1 MTSASNH
8 DGRAARASRSGRRS
22 ELRLLR
28 YLKPHWRMGLSTLAT
43 IGLVAVVEIARP
55 WPLKIV
61 VDNVLGEKP
70 LPGYLEGPLGPL
82 PGSLDPNGLLVW
94 AAVATIIIFLASTF
108 ASIANS
114 VIATKLGQRMTFD
127 LAGDV
132 FTHLRRLSLIFHSR
146 RPVGDTIS
154 RVTVDSYCVSTL
166 VTGAIVPV
174 LQALVTLVAMFAV
187 MWALEPRLTLLAL
200 AVVPLQVAAIRIF
213 GGPMKVRTRERRDL
227 EGEMT
232 SLVHQTLTAMPAV
245 QAFTREQ
252 HEGVRYR
259 DYADRTVTAYV
270 RATLAGSWFKLFA
283 GLATALGTA
292 AILYLGA
299 RLAMEGAVSV
309 GTVLVFLSYLASL
322 YAPLNS
328 ITYTAQTWQTAAA
341 EADRIVEI
349 LDLVPDVRERS
360 NARNVR
366 IRDGR
371 VRFENVSFGYE
382 PGNTVLDGVSMEAA
396 PNETVA
402 IVGPTGAGK
411 TTLVSMLVRFFDP
424 WSGRVTV
431 DGVDLRDMRLRSLRE
446 QVAIVLQEPFIL
458 PMSVAENIAYGRPEA
473 TMEEIAAAASAA
485 SADDFIRCL
494 PDGYDTEIGER
505 GATLSGGE
513 KQRLAIARAFLKDA
527 PLLVL
532 DEPTSALDARTETGL
547 LETLDRLT
555 VGRTTFVIA
564 HRLSTI
570 RNADRIVVMDRG
582 KIVEVGAHAEL
593 LERDG
598 LYATLYLHQMDAA
611 HHDLDVAARLPS

>member
-1 MTSASNH
+1 
-8 DGRAARASRSGRRS
+8 
-22 ELRLLR
+22 LLH
-28 YLKPHWRMGLSTLAT
+28 YVKPHWRMALWTLAS
-43 IGLVAVVEIARP
+43 IGLMAATEIARP

-61 VDNVLGEKP
+61 VDNVLSQKP
-70 LPGYLEGPLGPL
+70 LPSYLEVPLAPL
-82 PGSLDPNGLLVW
+82 PGSLGANGLLLW
-94 AAVATIIIFLASTF
+94 AAVATILIFLASTLV
-108 ASIANS
+108 SIANS

-146 RPVGDTIS
+146 RPVGDTIA

-200 AVVPLQVAAIRIF
+200 AVVPLQVVAIRVF
-213 GGPMKVRTRERRDL
+213 GGPMKARTRERRDL

-245 QAFTREQ
+245 QAFTRERL
-252 HEGVRYR
+252 EGMRYR

-283 GLATALGTA
+283 GLGTAFGTA

-299 RLAMEGAVSV
+299 RLALEGAVSV
-309 GTVLVFLSYLASL
+309 GTMLVFLSYLASL

-349 LDLVPDVRERS
+349 LDLVPDVRERP
-360 NARNVR
+360 NARNIP
-366 IRDGR
+366 IREGR
-371 VRFENVSFGYE
+371 VRFENVTFGYE
-382 PGNTVLDGVSMEAA
+382 PGHAVLKGVSVDVSPSDTM
-396 PNETVA
+396 A

-411 TTLVSMLVRFFDP
+411 TTLVSMLLRFFDP

-458 PMSVAENIAYGRPEA
+458 PQSIAENIAYGRPEA
-473 TMEEIAAAASAA
+473 TMEQIVAAARD
-485 SADDFIRCL
+485 ADADGFIRCL
-494 PDGYDTEIGER
+494 PRGYDTEVGER

-513 KQRLAIARAFLKDA
+513 KQRLAMARAFLKGA
-527 PLLVL
+527 PLLIL
-532 DEPTSALDARTETGL
+532 DEPTSALDARTEVGF
-547 LETLDRLT
+547 LETLERLK

-570 RNADRIVVMDRG
+570 RNADRILVIDHGRVVED
-582 KIVEVGAHAEL
+582 GAHAEL
-593 LERDG
+593 LEQRG
-598 LYATLYLHQMDAA
+598 LYATLYLHQMN
-611 HHDLDVAARLPS
+611 VARHEPDPVARLSS

>member
-1 MTSASNH
+1 MA
-8 DGRAARASRSGRRS
+8 
-22 ELRLLR
+22 
-28 YLKPHWRMGLSTLAT
+28 LSTLVT
-43 IGLVAVVEIARP
+43 IGLIAAVEIARP

-70 LPGYLEGPLGPL
+70 LPGYLHGALAPL
-82 PGSLDPNGLLVW
+82 PGSLGPNGLLVW
-94 AAVATIIIFLASTF
+94 AVVATILIFLASTF
-108 ASIANS
+108 ASIAES
-114 VIATKLGQRMTFD
+114 VISTKLGQRMTFD

-154 RVTVDSYCVSTL
+154 RVTVDSYCVSEL

-200 AVVPLQVAAIRIF
+200 AVVPLQIAAIRVF
-213 GGPMKVRTRERRDL
+213 GGPMKARTRERRDL

-232 SLVHQTLTAMPAV
+232 SLVQQTLTAMPAV

-252 HEGVRYR
+252 LEGSRYR
-259 DYADRTVTAYV
+259 DYADRTVAAYV

-283 GLATALGTA
+283 GLGTALGTA
-292 AILYLGA
+292 AVLYLGA
-299 RLAMEGAVSV
+299 RLALDGAVSV

-341 EADRIVEI
+341 QADRIVEI
-349 LDLVPDVRERS
+349 LDLVPDVRERPH
-360 NARNVR
+360 ARNIR
-366 IRDGR
+366 IREGR
-371 VRFENVSFGYE
+371 VRFDTVTFGYE
-382 PGNTVLDGVSMEAA
+382 PGHAVIKEVSIDVS
-396 PNETVA
+396 PHETVA

-411 TTLVSMLVRFFDP
+411 TTLVSMLLRFFDP
-424 WSGRVTV
+424 WSGRVEV
-431 DGVDLRDMRLRSLRE
+431 NDVDLREMRLRSLRE

-458 PMSVAENIAYGRPEA
+458 PLSIAENIAYGRPDA
-473 TMEEIAAAASAA
+473 TLGEIVAASRSAN
-485 SADDFIRCL
+485 ADDFIRRL
-494 PDGYDTEIGER
+494 PNGYRTEVGER

-527 PLLVL
+527 PLLIL
-532 DEPTSALDARTETGL
+532 DEPTSALDARTEAGL
-547 LETLDRLT
+547 LETLEHLT
-555 VGRTTFVIA
+555 AGRTTFVIA

-570 RNADRIVVMDRG
+570 RNADRILVLDDGQVVEDGTHADM
-582 KIVEVGAHAEL
+582 VAHQ
-593 LERDG
+593 G
-598 LYATLYLHQMDAA
+598 LYAALYRHQMDAA
-611 HHDLDVAARLPS
+611 HHDPKLVARFWR